1 MTSESEVKRA
11 ILKVA
16 GNPDTGVIRDLAD
29 EMARAI
35 VALDAE
41 PTKEIRVMKAAE
53 KR

>member
-1 MTSESEVKRA
+1 MASQADIRRA

-16 GNPDTGVIRDLAD
+16 GNPDTGPIREMAD

-41 PTKEIRVMKAAE
+41 PTKEIRVIKAAE